1 MRSSVFLTF
10 LVCVA
15 LSYSVFGSPTT
26 EDYYY
31 FKIARHNWYPGVSKY
46 VVSDKCINI
55 TNDRYYFY
63 NFTHAEHRLYYTY
76 DDCYHETPTG
86 RDYYLSELI
95 PFIWYG
101 QPKDMDLDG
110 LVQYGSYRT
119 YGNERD
125 IVDQITVNPVGPCH
139 LVYYNQSARYTLVN
153 NGTAIIEDWFSGV
166 KCDRLETS
174 TYMELNK
181 WLYNDGNGQA
191 IKWEYNASALQ
202 YIVVMVAFI
211 LFLI

>member
-31 FKIARHNWYPGVSKY
+31 VKVARYNWYPDVSKY
-46 VVSDKCINI
+46 VVMEKCINI
-55 TNDRYYFY
+55 TNDKYILY
-63 NFTHAEHRLYYTY
+63 NFTHVEHRIY
-76 DDCYHETPTG
+76 DSYKECVNEPPPDIRYNTM
-86 RDYYLSELI
+86 ELL

-101 QPKDMDLDG
+101 KTKDMDLDG
-110 LVQYGSYRT
+110 LVQYGRYIID
-119 YGNERD
+119 GNERD